1 VKLKLLIGAVALA
14 VSATAAA
21 MPVSTFL
28 AKADSL
34 QRKGA
39 LAIFSGDLKLLMNQI
54 KADAA
59 SLRADNKAAEA
70 AGRRKAYCTPE
81 GGVKLSNRDVTS
93 ACRQW
98 SELNGRL
105 PNHPSVL
112 YNLGVCAEAAGS
124 YADAQSFYR
133 SAQAALPKRSSEMAD
148 SADRVARLMIARA
161 DDEERARRPSNPR

>member
-1 VKLKLLIGAVALA
+1 MKLKLLIGVVALA
-14 VSATAAA
+14 VSTTAAA

-81 GGVKLSNRDVTS
+81 GGVKLSNRDIIDAMNAVPPQQ
-93 ACRQW
+93 R
-98 SELNGRL
+98 
-105 PNHPSVL
+105 
-112 YNLGVCAEAAGS
+112 AAT
-124 YADAQSFYR
+124 DTR
-133 SAQAALPKRSSEMAD
+133 TAL
-148 SADRVARLMIARA
+148 RA
-161 DDEERARRPSNPR
+161 YFARRFPCPA